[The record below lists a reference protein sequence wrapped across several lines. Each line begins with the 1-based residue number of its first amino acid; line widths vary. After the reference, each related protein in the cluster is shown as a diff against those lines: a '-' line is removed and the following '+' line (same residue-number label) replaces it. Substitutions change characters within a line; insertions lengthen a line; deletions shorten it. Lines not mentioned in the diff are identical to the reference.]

1 MRHKSFIYYI
11 AFIGTLLINFSCDD
25 EPALLQ
31 ADFEASDTSIRA
43 GEKVIFND
51 LTSAN
56 VSAWNWTFEGGE
68 PSTSQ
73 LSQPEVTYPTKGTFT
88 VSLEVYHKDGSLSVA
103 KEQYITV
110 GNSQVVAD
118 FSSSTTNTMNDEP
131 VTFTD
136 LSTGSVDNR
145 KWTFTTQDGHTETST
160 EKNPEIIF
168 TVPGIYSVQLEVSNA
183 EFSDSKTIENY
194 ITVIDASNVIT
205 DFTSNITFTYTGG
218 KISFSDTSVGRIT
231 SWLWEFEG
239 ADITTSTEQ
248 HPVVTFTTAGKH
260 RVKLTAS
267 NGTLSQ
273 TILREDYIKVISSEE
288 LSVFFRFDGEIREE
302 LHPAIN
308 SKIEQLGTISF
319 DITDRNGLSGKAA
332 NFAGTGGFIVKDD
345 ELFNLGTSNYTI
357 SIWLK
362 VTEENSTTRM
372 VPWQESGALGSKDN
386 QTWLRLYS
394 TSTNQLTFATEDE
407 NGGSTIH
414 LTAANSP
421 EVNNIANGAWR
432 HVVCVRAG
440 TETSLYVDGIERR
453 RVTTSAVKNVSNAGD
468 FKVGFQESG
477 YGNYIN
483 KYIGAMDDLIIYRR
497 ALSSQ
502 EIADLFTK

>member
-1 MRHKSFIYYI
+1 MRQKSFIFFTI
-11 AFIGTLLINFSCDD
+11 VISTLLINISCND

-31 ADFEASDTSIRA
+31 AHFEASDTSIRA

-68 PSTSQ
+68 PATSQ
-73 LSQPEVTYPTKGTFT
+73 LSQPEVTYPMKGTFT
-88 VSLEVYHKDGSLSVA
+88 VTLEVYHKDGSVSVTR
-103 KEQYITV
+103 EQYITV
-110 GNSQVVAD
+110 GNSQVLAD

-145 KWTFTTQDGHTETST
+145 KWTFTSEKGHTETST

-168 TVPGIYSVQLEVSNA
+168 TVPGIYSAQLEVSNE
-183 EFSDSKTIENY
+183 EFSDTKTIENY
-194 ITVIDASNVIT
+194 LTVIDASNVIA

-231 SWLWEFEG
+231 SWFWEFEG
-239 ADITTSTEQ
+239 GDIATSTEQ
-248 HPVVTFTTAGKH
+248 HPDVTFTTAGKH

-267 NGTLSQ
+267 NGSIHQ
-273 TILREDYIKVISSEE
+273 TIVRENYIKVISSED
-288 LSVFFRFDGEIREE
+288 LSVFFRFDGDIKEE
-302 LHPAIN
+302 LNPAVN
-308 SKIEQLGTISF
+308 NKIEQLGAISF

-332 NFAGTGGFIVKDD
+332 NFSGTGGFIVKDD
-345 ELFNLGTSNYTI
+345 DLFNIGTTDYTI

-362 VTEENSTTRM
+362 VSEENSTTRM
-372 VPWQESGALGSKDN
+372 VPWQESGALGTRDN

-421 EVNNIANGAWR
+421 EVNNIANGEWR
-432 HVVCVRAG
+432 NVVCVRAG
-440 TETSLYVDGIERR
+440 TKISLYVDGVERR
-453 RVTTSAVKNVSNAGD
+453 SATTSAVKNVSNAGD
-468 FKVGFQESG
+468 FKIGFQESG

-497 ALSSQ
+497 ALTSQ
-502 EIADLFTK
+502 EIADLFAR